1 MNVAMIS
8 AWEALGGAREALD
21 ALRVRGEDEILAGP
35 LPCGSAAV
43 ASVGAALL
51 AARELA
57 IARGADV
64 REVSLDRADV
74 QASVTSERHVRVDGR
89 PVGARF
95 APLSRWL
102 RTADGW
108 VRIHGNYPHHKAA
121 LMRALE
127 ITSEDPEGAEAAA
140 LGRAAEELEEAVFS
154 EGGCAAAL
162 RSPVQWRAHPAGEVI
177 AGRGLLDYSRFGESA
192 RRLGRVERASQA
204 ASGVR
209 VLDLTRVIAG
219 PVAGRTL
226 AALGAD
232 VLRLDAPDAV
242 ELDLHVLDTAV
253 GKRSARLDL
262 RTPDGQ
268 EQLERLLAQADVV
281 LQGYRPGALARL
293 GLDPE
298 RLAIAHPHLA
308 VVSLSAWG
316 EDGPWGNRRGFDSL
330 VQAGAGIATTVT
342 APGADT
348 PGRLPAQLLDH
359 GTGQL
364 AAAAALLCLERRERG
379 EGGAHT
385 RLALARTAGWLLGLP
400 RETARPET
408 KPAST
413 ARTVSFGDVTLV
425 APPGRFDG
433 QELFWTSGPPV
444 FGADAPSFQVERSA
458 PAGVAQMLPP
468 ARSGAWMG
476 LWPEGP

>member
-1 MNVAMIS
+1 MSVAMIS
-8 AWEALGGAREALD
+8 AWEALGGPREALD
-21 ALRVRGEDEILAGP
+21 ALRVGGEDEILAGP

-43 ASVGAALL
+43 ACVGAALL
-51 AARELA
+51 AGRELA
-57 IARGADV
+57 IARRSEV

-74 QASVTSERHVRVDGR
+74 QASVTSERYVRVDGR
-89 PVGARF
+89 PVGAPF

-108 VRIHGNYPHHKAA
+108 VRTHGNYPHHKAA
-121 LMRALE
+121 LIRALE
-127 ITSEDPEGAEAAA
+127 ITSQDPEGAQAAA
-140 LGRAAEELEEAVFS
+140 QGRAAEELEEAVFL

-162 RSPVQWRAHPAGEVI
+162 RSPAQWGAHPAGEAI
-177 AGRGLLDYSRFGESA
+177 AGRGLLDHNRFGEGA
-192 RRLGRVERASQA
+192 RRLGPVERASQA

-226 AALGAD
+226 AALGAE

-262 RTPDGQ
+262 RTPDGR

-298 RLAIAHPHLA
+298 RLATAHPHLA

-342 APGADT
+342 PPDAPIPGA
-348 PGRLPAQLLDH
+348 LPAQLLDH

-364 AAAAALLCLERRERG
+364 AAAAALLCLAGRERG
-379 EGGAHT
+379 DGGTHT

-408 KPAST
+408 KPASA
-413 ARTVSFGDVTLV
+413 ARTVNFDDVTLV

-433 QELFWTSGPPV
+433 QEPSWRNGPPV
-444 FGADAPSFQVERSA
+444 FGADAPSFQAER
-458 PAGVAQMLPP
+458 
-468 ARSGAWMG
+468 
-476 LWPEGP
+476 